1 MFQKGV
7 SGNPHGRPRKTPK
20 SAEVELLAK
29 QHAPEAIARLGFWI
43 GSDDPRASI
52 SAAVAILNRAYGL
65 PKQAINL
72 TGNITVNTAE
82 TIEKMRERVRD
93 MRFPQLATDN
103 GKAIDAEAK
112 DAA

>member
-20 SAEVELLAK
+20 FAEVEILAK
-29 QHAPEAIARLGFWI
+29 QHAPEAITRLAYWI

-65 PKQAINL
+65 PKQAVNISGDL
-72 TGNITVNTAE
+72 TVTTAQ
-82 TIEKMRERVRD
+82 TIEEMHRRVREL
-93 MRFPQLATDN
+93 RLATDN
-103 GKAIDAEAK
+103 GRVV